1 MTPSPTALESSY
13 AAAAEF
19 LAKAATRG
27 IDRMVADLDEAGLID
42 VIATRA
48 AIPWVQSVI

>member
-1 MTPSPTALESSY
+1 MTSSATALESSY

-19 LAKAATRG
+19 LAKAATLG
-27 IDRMVADLDEAGLID
+27 DRAVADLDEADLID

-48 AIPWVQSVI
+48 AMPWVQSVI